1 VYVPACFRE
10 SSEDPEAAKQKVILE
25 RAYLTNQISEILAAV
40 EKAETVN
47 KEGELN
53 KVLEVCRNRVEKL
66 KLLGAETQ

>member
-1 VYVPACFRE
+1 M
-10 SSEDPEAAKQKVILE
+10 E